1 MTVSVEEIYIL
12 LEEDNASIHVVDTS
26 GMDIAVEGTTVDF
39 TPEDV
44 YVLVAPQE
52 TSLLISEIGVQGP
65 ANEDDMAFDLEI
77 DETSTPNAVYIGQAD
92 PGTSVATA
100 GWRIKQILE
109 SGGTHINWANGNSGF
124 NKVWNDRLT
133 YTYAP

>member
-1 MTVSVEEIYIL
+1 VTVSVEEIYIL

-65 ANEDDMAFDLEI
+65 GSEDDVAYDLEI
-77 DETSTPNAVYIGQAD
+77 DETSTANAVYIGQAD
-92 PGTSVATA
+92 PGTDVATA
-100 GWRIKQILE
+100 GWRIKRILE
-109 SGGTHINWANGNSGF
+109 SSGTHIDWADGNAGF
-124 NKVWNDRLT
+124 NKVWDDRLT
-133 YTYAP
+133 YVYGP